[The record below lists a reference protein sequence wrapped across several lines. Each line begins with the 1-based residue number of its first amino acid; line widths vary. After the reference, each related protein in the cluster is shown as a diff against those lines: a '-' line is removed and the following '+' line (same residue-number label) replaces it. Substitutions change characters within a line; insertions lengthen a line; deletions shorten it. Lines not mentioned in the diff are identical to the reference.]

1 MAAFVKQWT
10 NPTSSIP
17 RYSRITLA
25 EEVQIGP
32 TKNLLGTVFSSALFL
47 DSKDGRILS
56 EVKANQSFIIRVG
69 SAKIDNFSGLYQPAA
84 ALYQLCDVSAP
95 TLLESGEET
104 SLDIR
109 CKAREAF
116 SVEDLPFVA
125 RLYVV
130 D

>member
-10 NPTSSIP
+10 NPTASLP
-17 RYSRITLA
+17 RYSRLTLA
-25 EEVQIGP
+25 EEVRIGP
-32 TKNLLGTVFSSALFL
+32 TKNLLGTVISNALFI
-47 DSKDGRILS
+47 DSKDGKILS

-69 SAKIDNFSGLYQPAA
+69 SVRVESFSGLYQPAA
-84 ALYQLCDVSAP
+84 ALYQLCDVAAP
-95 TLLESGEET
+95 VVLESGEET
-104 SLDIR
+104 VLDIR

-116 SVEDLPFVA
+116 SVEDLAFVA